1 MTAINKY
8 TEAQIEQIIKEHI
21 VQNFMYD
28 RPDGVL
34 SNDLSIIEE
43 GLIDSLGIFRLA
55 SFLEEKFGITLNPE
69 EFLLENFET
78 VNVIKSFVISRLL
91 QSLLPIPNYLLG

>member
-1 MTAINKY
+1 MTAVNKY
-8 TEAQIEQIIKEHI
+8 TEAQIEEIIKEHI

-28 RPDGVL
+28 RRDMVL

-55 SFLEEKFGITLNPE
+55 SFLEEKFGITFNPE

-78 VNVIKSFVISRLL
+78 VNVIKSFVISRL
-91 QSLLPIPNYLLG
+91 